1 ETRRVVAPL
10 RRTDPLSAPEM
21 VSGPPDVRISIG
33 RVEVRAVLPTPDAP
47 RVRRGG
53 APAEG
58 RPLGECLG
66 ERGGQRRWRR
76 RWASPRVAVSAVL
89 RTVLNNGITEAN
101 LAAIV
106 GGNIT
111 VSSLPPDRVPLSG
124 AQDPNQLNLFL
135 YHTSYNQGWRNE
147 LLPWR
152 SVSGARTAN
161 PPL

>member
-1 ETRRVVAPL
+1 
-10 RRTDPLSAPEM
+10 
-21 VSGPPDVRISIG
+21 
-33 RVEVRAVLPTPDAP
+33 
-47 RVRRGG
+47 
-53 APAEG
+53 
-58 RPLGECLG
+58 
-66 ERGGQRRWRR
+66 
-76 RWASPRVAVSAVL
+76 
-89 RTVLNNGITEAN
+89 EAN

-161 PPL
+161 PPLALNLHYILSAYGGQEFAPEVLLGNGMHTLHEHGVLTRAAIRRALSPPLPTGVRQEFLGSRLADQLEQITVTPESLTTEEISRLWSALQ